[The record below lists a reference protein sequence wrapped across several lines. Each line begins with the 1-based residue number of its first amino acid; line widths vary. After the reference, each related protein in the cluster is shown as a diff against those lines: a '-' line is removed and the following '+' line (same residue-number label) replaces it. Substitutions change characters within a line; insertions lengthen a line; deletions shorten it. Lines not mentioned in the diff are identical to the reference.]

1 MAKIESDFW
10 DLLDYAADCAWELD
24 MENNT
29 REYLLGHFDLEEG
42 QDAVGKAMANV
53 ELYAALKRMSA

>member
-10 DLLDYAADCAWELD
+10 DLLDYATDCARELD

-42 QDAVGKAMANV
+42 QDAEGKTMANV